1 MTMISTMALN
11 QYLSIS
17 RKRKLTMWNTVFLGR
32 RLIYVI
38 QRLLLGTLK
47 TLDWKRRDWKRRDW
61 KTRDLK
67 SMASVTIFKSK
78 SYEAEIKTVYSGMV
92 AMLKS
97 SVHQG
102 MTASAVA
109 FSYDIRLLC

>member
-47 TLDWKRRDWKRRDW
+47 TLDWKRRDW